1 MTDQHVAFIVEDDP
15 QIAEIL
21 KELVAS
27 LGHAWI
33 HASTLEEVR
42 VAVAVGG
49 YCYVLLDMQI
59 PAHATARPLLG
70 SGETALGMIRKKEP
84 RRNEAGAHVL
94 PVLVVTG
101 YSRDP
106 DFVSK
111 MYEMEADGFVAKPFD
126 DRIEF
131 VLDKIRAAL
140 LKSGREEH
148 EYCGR
153 IPAPVATSSAPPAAL
168 AAPSS
173 PVDAGISAST
183 ARGTSGTAPVRLVLD
198 GTQSRKRT
206 RVVVNG
212 GSIDLQDAFFL
223 FLLRVVVAGMQKRV
237 EWATHHELGIARRPE
252 LPSRLRAAL
261 ADFVPAGFEIVESDR
276 DGRYRLNPRVVVEYI
291 DWASLSRHS
300 DPSVQKLAAEAG
312 DTKREAQPARPNAQG
327 ARTT

>member
-148 EYCGR
+148 EQCAL
-153 IPAPVATSSAPPAAL
+153 IPRRAVTSSAPPPPV
-168 AAPSS
+168 AAPVANGSNGGAARATQ
-173 PVDAGISAST
+173 VRIS
-183 ARGTSGTAPVRLVLD
+183 LD
-198 GTQSRKRT
+198 GTQSKRRT
-206 RVVVNG
+206 RVIVNNAACE
-212 GSIDLQDAFFL
+212 LQDAHFV
-223 FLLRVVVAGMQKRV
+223 FLLRVVAARMRKRV
-237 EWATHHELGIARRPE
+237 EWGTHHELGIGRTPE
-252 LPSRLRAAL
+252 VPSRLRTAF
-261 ADFVPAGFEIVESDR
+261 ADLVPPGFEIVESDH
-276 DGRYRLNPRVVVEYI
+276 DGRYRLNPHVVVEEI
-291 DWASLSRHS
+291 DCETLQSHGNG
-300 DPSVQKLAAEAG
+300 SVQKIAEEMKKLEMKAE
-312 DTKREAQPARPNAQG
+312 K
-327 ARTT
+327 